1 MATPATIRKR
11 QSRAETVAALA
22 DTVVRTD
29 TGGYA
34 VPSATAPGV
43 LYHVDASGEMLTC
56 DCIAGQHG
64 RACKHVLAVGEY
76 IARTRPA
83 PAPMLPAVARVR
95 RPWEVGVNEEA

>member
-1 MATPATIRKR
+1 MATPATI
-11 QSRAETVAALA
+11 RAETVAALA
-22 DTVVRTD
+22 DAVVRTN

-34 VPSATAPGV
+34 VPSATEAGK

-56 DCIAGQHG
+56 DCIAGQRG
-64 RACKHVLAVGEY
+64 RACKHVLAVGAF

-95 RPWEVGVNEEA
+95 RPWEVGVNEER

>member
-1 MATPATIRKR
+1 MATPATI
-11 QSRAETVAALA
+11 RAETVAALA

-34 VPSATAPGV
+34 VPSATTPGV
-43 LYHVDASGEMLTC
+43 LYRVDASGEMLTC

-83 PAPMLPAVARVR
+83 PALMLAR
-95 RPWEVGVNEEA
+95 RPWVVGVNEEA